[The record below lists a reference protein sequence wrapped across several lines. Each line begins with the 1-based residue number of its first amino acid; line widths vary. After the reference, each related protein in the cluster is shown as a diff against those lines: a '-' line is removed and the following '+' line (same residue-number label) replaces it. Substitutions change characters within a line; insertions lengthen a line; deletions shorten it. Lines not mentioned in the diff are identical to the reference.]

1 MDPILAS
8 PVWPTEE
15 VTSIAS
21 AEPLSDQM
29 LVARAQKGEMAA
41 FDGLVRR
48 YAGSLR
54 NMVIHHGVRGEEV
67 DDVLQEVFL
76 RAWRGLP
83 NFKGDATFTTWLYR
97 IAFTVTID
105 RERRRKRRP
114 QVQDAIDPAKEER
127 TGGTYR
133 DARRT
138 PEEYSLGEDQVR
150 MVRKALLEVEPLYR
164 QILILREMEDLSY
177 QEIAQ
182 SLGVAEGTVKSRLAR
197 ARAQLKLILETKFG
211 W

>member
-1 MDPILAS
+1 MDPRLAS
-8 PVWPTEE
+8 PALRLEE

-21 AEPLSDQM
+21 SEPTADRA
-29 LVARAQKGEMAA
+29 LVDRARGGDLTA
-41 FDGLVRR
+41 FDGLVHR
-48 YAGSLR
+48 YAGALR

-83 NFKGDATFTTWLYR
+83 KFKGDSSFTTWLYR
-97 IAFTVTID
+97 IAFTVTVD

-114 QVQDAIDPAKEER
+114 MIQEAIDPAQEQR

-133 DARRT
+133 DSRRT
-138 PEEYSLGEDQVR
+138 PEEYSLGEEQVR
-150 MVRKALLEVEPLYR
+150 LVRKALVEVEPLFR
-164 QILILREMEDLSY
+164 QILILREMENLSY
-177 QEIAQ
+177 QEIAD
-182 SLGVAEGTVKSRLAR
+182 SLGIAEGTVKSRLAR
-197 ARAQLKLILETKFG
+197 ARAQLKTILETKFG